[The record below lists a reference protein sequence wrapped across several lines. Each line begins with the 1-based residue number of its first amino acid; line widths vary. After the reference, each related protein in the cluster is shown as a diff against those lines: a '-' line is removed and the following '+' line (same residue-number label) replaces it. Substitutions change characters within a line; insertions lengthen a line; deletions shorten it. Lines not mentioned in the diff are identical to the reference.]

1 MENIVIL
8 GGGLGGFYV
17 AKGLEKQLKRG
28 EAQVTLVDARCA
40 CTYQPFLAEVVSGCI
55 EPRHV
60 LTPLRRHLPR
70 TDVVQARVEAIDS
83 AARQVT
89 VSAAGQTW
97 QIPYDQLVVAL
108 GAVTK
113 TFPTPGIADNAI
125 GLKAVE

>member
-70 TDVVQARVEAIDS
+70 TDVCLLYTSSSARAVSLRDS
-83 AARQVT
+83 VGHT
-89 VSAAGQTW
+89 
-97 QIPYDQLVVAL
+97 
-108 GAVTK
+108 
-113 TFPTPGIADNAI
+113 
-125 GLKAVE
+125 

>member
-89 VSAAGQTW
+89 GERCGTDLADPLRPARGG
-97 QIPYDQLVVAL
+97 PGRGDQDL
-108 GAVTK
+108 
-113 TFPTPGIADNAI
+113 PDPRHRR
-125 GLKAVE
+125 